1 MRPCAFR
8 FYACGDVV
16 LDQFAG
22 SGKTILAAEKVGRIA
37 FGIEYEP
44 QTRSNSS
51 DAPHHRC
58 LRPVAGHSQPKS
70 ATAHRATIAF
80 GGEGGFGGRIAAGPE
95 SGHA

>member
-1 MRPCAFR
+1 
-8 FYACGDVV
+8 VV

-22 SGKTILAAEKVGRIA
+22 SGTTILAAEKVGRVG
-37 FGIEYEP
+37 FRVDYEP

-51 DAPHHRC
+51 DAPHLRR

-70 ATAHRATIAF
+70 ATAHRTTIAF
-80 GGEGGFGGRIAAGPE
+80 GGEGGFGGRIAVESE